1 MRSSRRAEENLWA
14 AEGYVLESNRQ
25 PRRAP
30 IRTRR
35 SAFFFLPALV
45 VAGCG
50 GSVGPGE
57 PAYVE
62 TLEVTVGPTLAKCYG
77 VGVRTCMVVNG
88 GLFYDGIEG
97 FEYEAGYDY
106 RLRIG
111 KYDPWGG
118 SEPPQDAGR
127 YAYRLLEQLE
137 KTPAPSTPA
146 TLSAGPARV
155 VCTRTDD
162 FCMVLDG
169 APYDDIVTSF
179 EYEAGYHYTLEAD
192 RYADGRYV
200 LGEVVSRTRAA
211 GTEEEIAIDRHRVEC
226 DDGYPGYC
234 KVVNGAPYRGEI
246 VGFQPR
252 HEVDYRLR
260 VERFDMF
267 PDGMTGS
274 PNVPAYGYRWLETLE
289 ATPGT

>member
-1 MRSSRRAEENLWA
+1 MRRELA
-14 AEGYVLESNRQ
+14 AAV
-25 PRRAP
+25 PRRTL
-30 IRTRR
+30 IRSR
-35 SAFFFLPALV
+35 SAALLVLPALAL
-45 VAGCG
+45 AGCD
-50 GSVGPGE
+50 GSVGPRGS
-57 PAYVE
+57 AYLE
-62 TLEVTVGPTLAKCYG
+62 TLDVTVGPTLAKCYG
-77 VGVRTCMVVNG
+77 VGLQSCMVVNG
-88 GLFYDGIEG
+88 QLFYDGIEG

-111 KYDPWGG
+111 KYDPWDGG
-118 SEPPQDAGR
+118 EPPQDAGR

-137 KTPAPSTPA
+137 KTLAPSTPA

-155 VCTRTDD
+155 VCARSDD

-169 APYDDIVTSF
+169 APYDDIITNF
-179 EYEAGYHYTLEAD
+179 EYEAGYHYVLEAD

-200 LGEVVSRTRAA
+200 LSDVVSRTRAA

-226 DDGYPGYC
+226 GDGYPGYC

-267 PDGMTGS
+267 PEGVTGS
-274 PNVPAYGYRWLETLE
+274 PDVPAHGYRWLETLE

>member
-1 MRSSRRAEENLWA
+1 MRTSRYA
-14 AEGYVLESNRQ
+14 
-25 PRRAP
+25 
-30 IRTRR
+30 
-35 SAFFFLPALV
+35 FFLPALAV
-45 VAGCG
+45 FLPALAVAGCG
-50 GSVGPGE
+50 NAVGRE
-57 PAYVE
+57 PNYLEVV
-62 TLEVTVGPTLAKCYG
+62 EVTVGPALAKCYG

-155 VCTRTDD
+155 VCARSDD

-169 APYDDIVTSF
+169 APYDDIITSF
-179 EYEAGYHYTLEAD
+179 EYEAGYHYVLEAD